1 MSKHRKFIVAT
12 RPSLLAFTQTQQ
24 TVELLRKKNPDFEFE
39 ILKITTHG
47 DTVTDKPLTAFGGT
61 GVFVKELE
69 NAILEG
75 RADFAVH
82 SLKDVPGI
90 QPSELVLASFPARED
105 PRDILLLRKGFSLK
119 DLNENCKIGTGS
131 PRRMVQIAEIIPTAL
146 FSDLRGN
153 IDTRIKKLEDG
164 QYDGIVLAAAGL
176 KRMGKQIEEN
186 SFLSVK
192 SCSGN
197 WPGCH
202 CH

>member
-24 TVELLRKKNPDFEFE
+24 TVELLRKKNPDIDFE

-82 SLKDVPGI
+82 SLKDVPSI

-105 PRDILLLRKGFSLK
+105 PRDILLLRKGLTVK

-153 IDTRIKKLEDG
+153 IDTRIK
-164 QYDGIVLAAAGL
+164 
-176 KRMGKQIEEN
+176 
-186 SFLSVK
+186 
-192 SCSGN
+192 
-197 WPGCH
+197 
-202 CH
+202 